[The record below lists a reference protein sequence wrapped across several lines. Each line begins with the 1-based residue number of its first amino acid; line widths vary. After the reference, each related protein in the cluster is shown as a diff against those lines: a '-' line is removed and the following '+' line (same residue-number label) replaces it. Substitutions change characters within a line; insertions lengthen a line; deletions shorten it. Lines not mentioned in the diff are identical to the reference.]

1 MCRQGQAQKAA
12 AAGPLHVM
20 LEVCAAACLPREGTD
35 PADSALK
42 ASIIGTV
49 NPFKRKLK

>member
-1 MCRQGQAQKAA
+1 MYRQGQAQKAA

-20 LEVCAAACLPREGTD
+20 LEVCAAACLPRTD

-42 ASIIGTV
+42 ASSIERSTLSNGS
-49 NPFKRKLK
+49 